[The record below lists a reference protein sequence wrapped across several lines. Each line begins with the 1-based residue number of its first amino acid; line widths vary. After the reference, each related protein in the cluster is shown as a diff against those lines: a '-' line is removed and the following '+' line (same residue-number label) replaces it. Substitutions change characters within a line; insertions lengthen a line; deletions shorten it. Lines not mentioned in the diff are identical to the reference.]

1 MENKIVYRVPSVKE
15 QRKMLREITWS
26 DLLTK
31 YGDLIPKFYPTTY
44 PKHLQTLYA
53 SEMRKRQQ
61 QL

>member
-1 MENKIVYRVPSVKE
+1 
-15 QRKMLREITWS
+15 MLREITWS
-26 DLLTK
+26 DLLIK

-53 SEMRKRQQ
+53 SEMRKRRQQQQQ